1 MTFELNRTLA
11 ARREPL
17 LTSATVD
24 PVTAAIIRG
33 AFETVCYEAA
43 THLGRAASSPIINQS
58 NERNGSVIDAH
69 GRLAGVSVGTPH
81 LVFISQLA
89 VRYGLQMFKDYD
101 WGPGDVFVGNDP
113 DYGGGHLPDYNVY
126 APVFDEKGELILIQ
140 ALQAHQGDTGGK
152 TPGGFTLDAT
162 DIFTEGLAIPC
173 LKLVHRGEKR
183 RDVIKLL
190 ERNNRFPSF
199 AGDLAAMIGAVQH
212 CVKLLEEVIRKWG
225 AEVVKAAVNYNIDY
239 TEKRFREEIAKW
251 PDGSYAADVFIDHD
265 TLGTKDVKVHVNCT
279 VKGDQL
285 TVDLTGS
292 DARPELVGVWN
303 TFANSRGY
311 AMTQLASM
319 IDPAIVKNEGL
330 FHAVEIVL
338 PENTIVHPPI
348 NKPAALGSF
357 HPACEIIEA
366 ICVALADVVPERSC
380 PQVYKIGMP
389 NAVIGFDQRG
399 QMWMDQGVDARAMD
413 ASAVQGID
421 GWGASC
427 VGLGNILLSEAEDA
441 ESRFPIINISREMT
455 PDSGGAGQWRGQPG
469 SLNVKKVL
477 EPTMAMAW
485 MVSAAHP
492 LRGLAGGDDAGPY
505 SNHFEVGTER
515 EYKIDLSTQARL
527 PAGAVIAYQHG
538 GGGGFGPALRRD
550 PEAVKEDVLDEK
562 VSLAAA
568 REKYGVVLTGT
579 LQNYDLAVDVAA
591 TAALRQ
597 TIKAAKAALA

>member
-1 MTFELNRTLA
+1 
-11 ARREPL
+11 
-17 LTSATVD
+17 V
-24 PVTAAIIRG
+24 
-33 AFETVCYEAA
+33 
-43 THLGRAASSPIINQS
+43 
-58 NERNGSVIDAH
+58 
-69 GRLAGVSVGTPH
+69 
-81 LVFISQLA
+81 
-89 VRYGLQMFKDYD
+89 
-101 WGPGDVFVGNDP
+101 
-113 DYGGGHLPDYNVY
+113 
-126 APVFDEKGELILIQ
+126 LIQ

-152 TPGGFTLDAT
+152 DPGGFTLEAT

-190 ERNNRFPSF
+190 ERNNRFPAF
-199 AGDLAAMIGAVQH
+199 AGDLAAMISAVQH
-212 CVKLLEEVIRKWG
+212 CVRRLQGVLRKWG
-225 AEVVKAAVNYNIDY
+225 SDVVKAAVNHNIEH

-251 PDGSYAADVFIDHD
+251 PDGAYAADVFIDHD
-265 TLGTKDVKVHVNCT
+265 TLGTKDVKVHVTCT

-292 DARPELVGVWN
+292 DNRPELVGVWN

-319 IDPAIVKNEGL
+319 IDPGIVKNEGL
-330 FHAVEIVL
+330 FHAVDIIL

-357 HPACEIIEA
+357 HPAVEIIEA
-366 ICVALADVVPERSC
+366 ICVALSPVVPERSC

-389 NAVIGFDQRG
+389 NAVIGFDGNG
-399 QMWMDQGVDARAMD
+399 QMWMDQGVDARSMD

-427 VGLGNILLSEAEDA
+427 VGLGNLLLSEAEDA
-441 ESRFPIINISREMT
+441 ESRFPIINLSREMT
-455 PDSGGAGQWRGQPG
+455 ADSGGAGQWRGQPG

-485 MVSAAHP
+485 MVSSAHP
-492 LRGLAGGDDAGPY
+492 LRGLCGGEDAGGY
-505 SNHFEVGTER
+505 SNRFEVGTPK
-515 EYKIDLSTQARL
+515 EYRIELSTQARL

-538 GGGGFGPALRRD
+538 GGGGFGPALLRD
-550 PEAVKEDVLDEK
+550 PDAVKEDVLDEK

-568 REKYGVVLTGT
+568 HDKYGVVFSGSVDE
-579 LQNYDLAVDVAA
+579 YDLAVDVAA

-597 TIKAAKAALA
+597 QLRTRTTTTAENPS